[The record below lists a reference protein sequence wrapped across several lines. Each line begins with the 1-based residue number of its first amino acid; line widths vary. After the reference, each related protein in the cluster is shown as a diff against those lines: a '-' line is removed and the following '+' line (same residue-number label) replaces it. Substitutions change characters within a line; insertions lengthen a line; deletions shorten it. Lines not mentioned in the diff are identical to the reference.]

1 MLVVSYLCTY
11 LPTSLV
17 LIVTYLPSVG
27 CELPMYQVLIVTQH
41 KDNTLVVVD
50 VDVVVGVVSDMT
62 MKRHVNDSKE
72 FYLMTEPC

>member
-41 KDNTLVVVD
+41 KDNTLIVVD
-50 VDVVVGVVSDMT
+50 VDVVVGVVSDLT
-62 MKRHVNDSKE
+62 MKLHVNDSNE